1 MYFSAQE
8 MLAQLEGTDERIC
21 DLVIKN
27 EIELFQTSYD
37 EIMKNLEER
46 YQIMYNCA
54 HDALEK
60 EIRSLS
66 GLTGGS
72 ALKMWNYYKKGNS
85 ICDNTVIRGAA
96 YALSCL
102 EVNAS
107 MGLIVAAP
115 TAGSA
120 VGTGRWAWWMG
131 RGEPGGG
138 GAVTSLHGERAT
150 NTSAASGPGQLTATI
165 RYWTGWP
172 PVPPGR
178 RSSVAWGCRA
188 EYGCLWTGQ
197 GNGRGTP

>member
-115 TAGSA
+115 TAGA
-120 VGTGRWAWWMG
+120 CGILPGALLTVAEKYDVDIMTMTGFLDGIDDSLAESNPIEEMEEDTQVSLG
-131 RGEPGGG
+131 FDKALLYKNMVAA
-138 GAVTSLHGERAT
+138 GADWLYELEEW
-150 NTSAASGPGQLTATI
+150 NDI
-165 RYWTGWP
+165 F
-172 PVPPGR
+172 
-178 RSSVAWGCRA
+178 
-188 EYGCLWTGQ
+188 
-197 GNGRGTP
+197 